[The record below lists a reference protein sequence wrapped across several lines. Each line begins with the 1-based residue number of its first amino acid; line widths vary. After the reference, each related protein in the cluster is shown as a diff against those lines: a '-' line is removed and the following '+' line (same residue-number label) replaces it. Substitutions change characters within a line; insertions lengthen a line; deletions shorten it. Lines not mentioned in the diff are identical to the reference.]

1 MDLTLRTPEADVASG
16 VIRITINGTERVM
29 PTLKIGPFED
39 EWLPSQKDTVKQL
52 FEANREPADLF
63 TLGMSTLLDAIVA
76 YDRTGA
82 LGGRDWLRQNAD
94 HNDLHKLV
102 RMIWQR
108 HFEGFMKDVQAVM
121 GSVRQMNQAAAAT
134 EMLQQLQAKSTNGPS
149 PTGEDSPPTGSVSH

>member
-1 MDLTLRTPEADVASG
+1 MDLGKRAPEADVASG

-39 EWLPSQKDTVKQL
+39 EWLPSQKDMIQGL
-52 FEANREPADLF
+52 FEADREPADLF
-63 TLGMSTLLDAIVA
+63 KLGMSTLLDAIVA
-76 YDRTGA
+76 YDKTGA
-82 LGGRDWLRQNAD
+82 LGGRDWLRNNAD

-108 HFEGFMKDVQAVM
+108 HFEGFMKDVQALM

-134 EMLQQLQAKSTNGPS
+134 ELLAQLQAKSSSGPS
-149 PTGEDSPPTGSVSH
+149 PIGEDSPPTDSGPH